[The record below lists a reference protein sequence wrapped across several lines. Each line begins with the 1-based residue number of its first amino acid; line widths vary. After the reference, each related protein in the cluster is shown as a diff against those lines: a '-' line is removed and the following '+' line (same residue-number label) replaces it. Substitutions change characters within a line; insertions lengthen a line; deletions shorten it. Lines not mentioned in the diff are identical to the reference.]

1 MKRIISLVLICTMI
15 ATMCF
20 YMDSA
25 PAAAASETPALVDGT
40 YVEDEL
46 LVVFEDDV
54 KPSETE
60 KVADKLD
67 AKDIEPLETDTTDTG
82 EETPCLVTLPK
93 GEDVEDAIKEYE
105 KNPKVAYAQPNYLYA
120 YNKDADKTN
129 EQPIAQKSAVT
140 SDDTDQWNLKKI
152 DTQEAWDLIDDIEA
166 ERKKAGKEDL
176 KKVTVAVLDTGV
188 NLEHEDLQKA
198 LNPKKCVKI
207 EGDDVNA
214 EGAYPQLTTANGT
227 KGDDGGHGTKVAGVI
242 GATSGN
248 HKGSAGVAAG
258 NDNQIVELAVLDVYE
273 RYVSGSDRLA
283 RSSDLIKGI
292 DYAAGSKIGAKVIN
306 MSLGHYDKA
315 VGAEEDPALEA
326 KIREVVQ
333 KKNVTVVCSAG
344 NNNST
349 VTWYPSDFD
358 DTISVISTINYTNV
372 FEQCKAP
379 SSSYGSHKDI
389 SAPGYQVMTLNKSGG
404 YTANSSGTS
413 FAAPVVA
420 AVAAMIY
427 YVNPDTLKEVTP
439 TPPTEPEV
447 SPGQPVSP
455 GDAVEPDAP
464 SQPSEQEYEVVKYG
478 ITSAEVE
485 SIMKTTATDLYTVG
499 DDSYTRCGNVNAYA
513 AVAKAAGKKVNT
525 APSPLDPPKN
535 LKAASADYNK
545 IRLTWDKPP
554 GAQGYQIYRT
564 TSKNGS
570 YTKIKTIYDGNIKT
584 FDDTNLQTNTAYY
597 YKIRSFG
604 TVDDKRS
611 YSGQSEPVIG
621 TPLLSAITGFKA
633 VSNSYR
639 SIKLSWSKV
648 AGASGYQLFRSTS
661 KNGTYKSF
669 KTLTNGNTTSHVNK
683 VGLTAGKTYYY
694 KMRPY
699 INISGKKVYG
709 KTYSVIKSAKTK
721 PATPTLTVSKY
732 SSGKIKRKVRVKWSQ
747 VSEVTGYRISRSTSA
762 TKGFKRIKSPS
773 YKATRSFIDKG
784 VKKNKTYYYK
794 IRAYKKVN
802 GKLLYGSYSAVKRV
816 KP

>member
-1 MKRIISLVLICTMI
+1 MKRIISLVLVCTMI

-20 YMDSA
+20 YMDA
-25 PAAAASETPALVDGT
+25 VPAAAASETPALVDGT

-54 KPSETE
+54 KPAETE
-60 KVADKLD
+60 RVAEKLD
-67 AKDIEPLETDTTDTG
+67 AKDIEPLDTDSSPDG

-105 KNPKVAYAQPNYLYA
+105 KNSKVAYAQPNYLYTCE
-120 YNKDADKTN
+120 KDADKN
-129 EQPIAQKSAVT
+129 EEPIARAAAVT

-152 DTQEAWDLIDDIEA
+152 DTQESWDLIDDIEA
-166 ERKKAGKEDL
+166 ERKKSGKDDL
-176 KKVTVAVLDTGV
+176 EKVTVAVLDTGV
-188 NLEHEDLQKA
+188 NLEHEDLQKN

-207 EGDDVNA
+207 ERESTNA
-214 EGAYPQLTTANGT
+214 DGTYPQLTTANGT
-227 KGDDGGHGTKVAGVI
+227 KGDDGGHGTKVAGII

-273 RYVSGSDRLA
+273 RYISGSDRLA

-292 DYAAGSKIGAKVIN
+292 DYAAGKHIGAKVIN

-315 VGAEEDPALEA
+315 TGAEADPALEA

-333 KKNVTVVCSAG
+333 EKNVTVVCSAG
-344 NNNST
+344 NKNNT
-349 VTWYPSDFD
+349 VTWYPSDFA

-379 SSSYGSHKDI
+379 TSSYGKNKDI
-389 SAPGYQVMTLNKSGG
+389 SAPGYRVMTLNKSGG
-404 YTANSSGTS
+404 YYTNSSGTS
-413 FAAPVVA
+413 FAAPTVA

-439 TPPTEPEV
+439 TPSPTEPAISSGEA
-447 SPGQPVSP
+447 SNLDDP
-455 GDAVEPDAP
+455 P
-464 SQPSEQEYEVVKYG
+464 SQPSKKEYEVEKYG
-478 ITSAEVE
+478 ITAAKVE
-485 SIMKTTATDLYTVG
+485 EIMKTTATDLYTAG
-499 DDSYTRCGNVNAYA
+499 DDIYTRCGNVNAYA
-513 AVAKAAGKKVNT
+513 SVAKASGKKVKT
-525 APSPLDPPKN
+525 EPSPLTAPT
-535 LKAASADYNK
+535 LKATSAAYDKVRLAWNK
-545 IRLTWDKPP
+545 PAD
-554 GAQGYQIYRT
+554 AQGYQIYRSA
-564 TSKNGS
+564 SKNGS
-570 YTKIKTIYDGNIKT
+570 YTKIKTLYNGGSTT
-584 FDDTNLQTNTAYY
+584 FDDTELKTNTAYY
-597 YKIRSFG
+597 YKIRCFG

-611 YSGQSEPVIG
+611 YSAQSEPVAG
-621 TPLLSAITGFKA
+621 TPLLSGVTGFKA
-633 VSNSYR
+633 ASNSYR

-648 AGASGYQLFRSTS
+648 TGASGYQLFRSTS
-661 KNGTYKSF
+661 KNGTYKAF
-669 KTLTNGNTTSHVNK
+669 KTLTSGSTTSHINK
-683 VGLTAGKTYYY
+683 AGLAAGKTYYY

-709 KTYSVIKSAKTK
+709 KTYSAVKSAKTK
-721 PATPTLTVSKY
+721 PATPSLTVSKY
-732 SSGKIKRKVRVKWSQ
+732 SAGKVKRKVKVKWSK

-762 TKGFKRIKSPS
+762 SKGFKRIKSPS
-773 YKATRSFIDKG
+773 YKATRSFIDKS

-802 GKLLYGSYSAVKRV
+802 GKLLYGGYSAVKKI

>member
-1 MKRIISLVLICTMI
+1 MKRIISLVLVCTMV

-20 YMDSA
+20 YMDA
-25 PAAAASETPALVDGT
+25 VPAAAASETPALVDGT

-60 KVADKLD
+60 KVAEKLD
-67 AKDIEPLETDTTDTG
+67 AKDIEPLETDSPADG

-93 GEDVEDAIKEYE
+93 GENVEDAIKEYE
-105 KNPKVAYAQPNYLYA
+105 KNAKVAYAQPNYLYA
-120 YNKDADKTN
+120 YHKDADGKD
-129 EQPIAQKSAVT
+129 EQPIARKAAVT

-176 KKVTVAVLDTGV
+176 EKVTVAVLDTGV

-207 EGDDVNA
+207 ERA
-214 EGAYPQLTTANGT
+214 EPDKDGKYPQLTTANGT
-227 KGDDGGHGTKVAGVI
+227 KGDDGGHGTKVAGIV
-242 GATSGN
+242 GATAGN

-258 NDNQIVELAVLDVYE
+258 NDNQIVELSVLDVYE
-273 RYVSGSDRLA
+273 RYISGSDRLA

-292 DYAAGSKIGAKVIN
+292 DYAVGSHIGAKVIN
-306 MSLGHYDKA
+306 MSLGHYGKSDESS
-315 VGAEEDPALEA
+315 GDPDDPALDT
-326 KIREVVQ
+326 KIKEVVRE
-333 KKNVTVVCSAG
+333 KNVTVVCSAG
-344 NNNST
+344 NHNNT

-358 DTISVISTINYTNV
+358 DTISVISTINYTNI

-379 SSSYGSHKDI
+379 SSSYGSKKDI
-389 SAPGYQVMTLNKSGG
+389 SAPGYQVMTLNKNGG
-404 YTANSSGTS
+404 YTVNSSGTS
-413 FAAPVVA
+413 FASPVVA

-447 SPGQPVSP
+447 SPGDADNSSLQSP
-455 GDAVEPDAP
+455 EK
-464 SQPSEQEYEVVKYG
+464 EYEVEKYG
-478 ITSAEVE
+478 ITSSEVE

-499 DDSYTRCGNVNAYA
+499 DDSYTRYGNVNAYA
-513 AVAKAAGKKVNT
+513 AVAKAAGKKVST
-525 APSPLDPPKN
+525 AQSPLDAPTL
-535 LKAASADYNK
+535 LKTESAAYNK
-545 IRLTWDKPP
+545 VHLTWNKPA
-554 GAQGYQIYRT
+554 GAQGYQIYRA

-584 FDDTNLQTNTAYY
+584 FDDADLQTNTAYY

-611 YSGQSEPVIG
+611 YSEQSEPVVG
-621 TPLLSAITGFKA
+621 TPLLSGVTNFK
-633 VSNSYR
+633 VESNSYR
-639 SIKLSWSKV
+639 SIKLCWSKV
-648 AGASGYQLFRSTS
+648 EGASGYQMFRSSS

-669 KTLTNGNTTSHVNK
+669 KTLTNGNATSHVNK
-683 VGLTAGKTYYY
+683 AGLTAGKTYYY

-699 INISGKKVYG
+699 INISGKKAYG
-709 KTYSVIKSAKTK
+709 KTYSAIKSAKTK
-721 PATPTLTVSKY
+721 PATPSLTVSKY
-732 SSGKIKRKVRVKWSQ
+732 SSGKVKRKVRVKWSK

-762 TKGFKRIKSPS
+762 KKGFKRIKSPS

-802 GKLLYGSYSAVKRV
+802 GKLLYGSYSTVKKI

>member
-20 YMDSA
+20 YMDAA

-60 KVADKLD
+60 KVADKLE

-207 EGDDVNA
+207 EGSKVDEN
-214 EGAYPQLTTANGT
+214 GMYPQLTTANGT

-273 RYVSGSDRLA
+273 RYVSGSDKLA

-292 DYAAGSKIGAKVIN
+292 DYAAGKHIGAKVIN
-306 MSLGHYDKA
+306 MSLGHYPGNE
-315 VGAEEDPALEA
+315 GAEDDPALEA

-333 KKNVTVVCSAG
+333 EKNITVVCSAG
-344 NNNST
+344 NKNST
-349 VTWYPSDFD
+349 DLWYPSDFD

-379 SSSYGSHKDI
+379 TSSYGSRKDI

-427 YVNPDTLKEVTP
+427 YMNPDTLKEVTP
-439 TPPTEPEV
+439 TPPPTEPEI

-455 GDAVEPDAP
+455 GDAVKPDDP
-464 SQPSEQEYEVVKYG
+464 SQPPEKEYEVTKYG
-478 ITSAEVE
+478 ITSAEVK
-485 SIMKTTATDLYTVG
+485 SIMKTTATDLYTAG
-499 DDSYTRCGNVNAYA
+499 DDTYTRCGNVNAYA
-513 AVAKAAGKKVNT
+513 AVAKAAGKNVKT
-525 APSPLDPPKN
+525 DPSPLTAPT
-535 LKAASADYNK
+535 LKAASVAYNQV
-545 IRLTWDKPP
+545 RLTWNKPA
-554 GAQGYQIYRT
+554 GAQGYQIYRSA
-564 TSKNGS
+564 SKNGS
-570 YTKIKTIYDGNIKT
+570 YTKIKTIYNGSIKT
-584 FDDTNLQTNTAYY
+584 LDDAGLKTNTAYY

-611 YSGQSEPVIG
+611 YSKQSEPVAG
-621 TPLLSAITGFKA
+621 TPLLPGVTGFKA
-633 VSNSYR
+633 TSNSYR

-709 KTYSVIKSAKTK
+709 KTYSVVKSAKTK

-802 GKLLYGSYSAVKRV
+802 GKLLYGSYSAVKKI

>member
-1 MKRIISLVLICTMI
+1 MKRIISLVLVCTMI

-20 YMDSA
+20 YMDA
-25 PAAAASETPALVDGT
+25 VPAAAASETPALVDGT
-40 YVEDEL
+40 YVENEL

-54 KPSETE
+54 KPAETE
-60 KVADKLD
+60 RVAEKLD
-67 AKDIEPLETDTTDTG
+67 AKDIEPLDTDSSPDG

-105 KNPKVAYAQPNYLYA
+105 KNSKVAYAQPNYLYA
-120 YNKDADKTN
+120 YHKDADEKS
-129 EQPIAQKSAVT
+129 EQPIARKAAVT

-166 ERKKAGKEDL
+166 ERKKSGKDDL
-176 KKVTVAVLDTGV
+176 EKVTVAVLDTGV
-188 NLEHEDLQKA
+188 NLEHEDLQKN

-207 EGDDVNA
+207 EREFTKPDGT
-214 EGAYPQLTTANGT
+214 YPQLTTANGT
-227 KGDDGGHGTKVAGVI
+227 KGDDGGHGTRVAGVI

-273 RYVSGSDRLA
+273 RYNGDSDRMA
-283 RSSDLIKGI
+283 RSSDLINGI
-292 DYAAGSKIGAKVIN
+292 DYAAGKHIGAKVIN
-306 MSLGHYDKA
+306 MSLGHYP
-315 VGAEEDPALEA
+315 GSEGSEGDPALET

-333 KKNVTVVCSAG
+333 EKNVTVVCSTG
-344 NNNST
+344 NKNST
-349 VTWYPSDFD
+349 DTWYPSDFD

-389 SAPGYQVMTLNKSGG
+389 SAPGYQIMTLNKSGG
-404 YTANSSGTS
+404 YTNNSSGTS
-413 FAAPVVA
+413 FAAPTVA

-439 TPPTEPEV
+439 TPPPTEPEV

-455 GDAVEPDAP
+455 GDAVKPDNP
-464 SQPSEQEYEVVKYG
+464 PEKEYEVEKYG
-478 ITSAEVE
+478 ITSSEVE
-485 SIMKTTATDLYTVG
+485 SIMKTTATDLYTEG

-513 AVAKAAGKKVNT
+513 SVAKAAGKKVKT
-525 APSPLDPPKN
+525 EPSPLTAPKE
-535 LKAASADYNK
+535 LKATSADYNK
-545 IRLTWDKPP
+545 IRLTWNKAAN
-554 GAQGYQIYRT
+554 AQGYNIYRST
-564 TSKNGS
+564 AKAGP
-570 YTKIKTIYDGNIKT
+570 YTRVKT
-584 FDDTNLQTNTAYY
+584 FHDGAITTFDNTGLQTNTTYY
-597 YKIRSFG
+597 YKILSFG

-611 YSGQSEPVIG
+611 YSKQSEPVSG
-621 TPLLSAITGFKA
+621 TPLLSGVTGFKA
-633 VSNSYR
+633 ASNSYR

-648 AGASGYQLFRSTS
+648 NGANGYQLFRSTS
-661 KNGTYKSF
+661 KNGKYKAF
-669 KTLTNGNTTSHVNK
+669 KTLTSGKTTSHVNK
-683 VGLTAGKTYYY
+683 AGLTAGKTYYY

-709 KTYSVIKSAKTK
+709 KTYSAIKSAKTK
-721 PATPTLTVSKY
+721 PATPSLTVSKY
-732 SSGKIKRKVRVKWSQ
+732 SSGKVKRKVRVKWSK
-747 VSEVTGYRISRSTSA
+747 VSEITGYRISRSTSA
-762 TKGFKRIKSPS
+762 KRGFKRIKSPS

-802 GKLLYGSYSAVKRV
+802 GKLLYGGYSTVKKI

>member
-273 RYVSGSDRLA
+273 RYNSDSDRMA

-292 DYAAGSKIGAKVIN
+292 DYAVGKHIGAKVIN
-306 MSLGHYDKA
+306 MSLGHYPGSE
-315 VGAEEDPALEA
+315 GAEDDLALET

-344 NNNST
+344 NKNST
-349 VTWYPSDFD
+349 DLWYPSDFD
-358 DTISVISTINYTNV
+358 DTISVISTINYTNI

-404 YTANSSGTS
+404 YTDNSSGTS

-455 GDAVEPDAP
+455 GDAVGPNDP
-464 SQPSEQEYEVVKYG
+464 SQPPEQEYEVVKYG

-485 SIMKTTATDLYTVG
+485 SIMKTTATDLYTAG
-499 DDSYTRCGNVNAYA
+499 DDTYTRCGNVNAYA
-513 AVAKAAGKKVNT
+513 AVAKAAGKNVKT
-525 APSPLDPPKN
+525 DPSPLTAPT
-535 LKAASADYNK
+535 LKAASAAYNQV
-545 IRLTWDKPP
+545 RLTWNKPA
-554 GAQGYQIYRT
+554 GAQGYNIYRST
-564 TSKNGS
+564 TKNGT
-570 YTKIKTIYDGNIKT
+570 YARIKTIYDGDITT
-584 FDDTNLQTNTAYY
+584 FDNTGLQAHTTYY
-597 YKIRSFG
+597 YKILSFG

-611 YSGQSEPVIG
+611 YSKQSEPVAG
-621 TPLLSAITGFKA
+621 TPLLPRVTGFKA
-633 VSNSYR
+633 ASESYR

-648 AGASGYQLFRSTS
+648 TGASGYQLFRSTS

-669 KTLTNGNTTSHVNK
+669 KTVTSGNTTSHINK
-683 VGLTAGKTYYY
+683 AGLTAGKTYYY
-694 KMRPY
+694 KIRPY
-699 INISGKKVYG
+699 ITISGKKVYG
-709 KTYSVIKSAKTK
+709 KTYSVVKSAKTK
-721 PATPTLTVSKY
+721 PKTPSLAVSKY
-732 SSGKIKRKVRVKWSQ
+732 SSGKVKRKVLVKWSK
-747 VSEVTGYRISRSTSA
+747 VASVTGYRISRSTSA
-762 TKGFKRIKSPS
+762 KKGFKRIKSPS
-773 YKATRSFIDKG
+773 YKAARSFIDTG
-784 VKKNKTYYYK
+784 VTKNKTYYYK

-802 GKLLYGSYSAVKRV
+802 GKVVYGNYSTVKKI